1 MSKYPEA
8 FPGYDRDLY
17 IKMFNFACTRCFG
30 WSLPDT
36 MMVPLADFM
45 NHLPIDTQ
53 FGVYDKISHTI
64 KSKVD
69 SGESRKLDIPLPAK
83 SSHENDVD
91 YSLVYSKPEDKTF
104 IEDLDPI
111 WQ

>member
-1 MSKYPEA
+1 MEWDQIDKVLSKYPEN

-17 IKMFNFACTRCFG
+17 IEMFNFACTRCFG

-53 FGVYDKISHTI
+53 FGVYDKISHTV
-64 KSKVD
+64 KKTVD
-69 SGESRKLDIPLPAK
+69 SGEPRKLEEIPVTFGVE
-83 SSHENDVD
+83 HDVD
-91 YSLVYSKPEDKTF
+91 YSLVYS
-104 IEDLDPI
+104 
-111 WQ
+111 